1 MRALES
7 QIKQNLLRTNKKADE
22 YLQMQVKMRS
32 VEKEYA
38 QIYQRMT
45 KMTTEVQDQKTQI
58 EELKK

>member
-1 MRALES
+1 VRALES

>member
-22 YLQMQVKMRS
+22 HLQMQVKMRS